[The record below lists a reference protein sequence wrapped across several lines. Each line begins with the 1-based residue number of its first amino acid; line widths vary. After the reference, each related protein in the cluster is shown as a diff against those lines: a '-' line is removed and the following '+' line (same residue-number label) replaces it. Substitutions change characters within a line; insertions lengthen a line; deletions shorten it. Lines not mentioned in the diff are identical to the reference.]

1 MQVHSCLNNEN
12 SLEEGV
18 LQMTTVKISGMKC
31 QHCVNSTRQALEALA
46 GVSNVSIDLDKGEAS
61 FEGDVSVETV
71 KEAVAKIGF
80 EVVD

>member
-1 MQVHSCLNNEN
+1 
-12 SLEEGV
+12 
-18 LQMTTVKISGMKC
+18 MTTVKISGMRC

-61 FEGDVSVETV
+61 FEGEVSVETI

>member
-1 MQVHSCLNNEN
+1 
-12 SLEEGV
+12 
-18 LQMTTVKISGMKC
+18 MTTVKISGMKC
-31 QHCVNSTRQALEALA
+31 QHCVNSTRQALEALV

-71 KEAVAKIGF
+71 KEAVAQIGF